1 VAKIGISGEYANF
14 LNTIDWTHW
23 CTFTTRYDLSMKSAR
38 RMSEVIFNKFSKQD
52 IFNQGDQ
59 KMFWA
64 AEPFDVKNGYHIH
77 ALIQTELSPEDIYK
91 WTNKRFG
98 RTLILPY
105 EKEKGAHSYCSKYI
119 LKKLSDYDLY
129 FKK

>member
-77 ALIQTELSPEDIYK
+77 ALIQTQLSPEDIYK

-119 LKKLSDYDLY
+119 LKKLSDYDIY